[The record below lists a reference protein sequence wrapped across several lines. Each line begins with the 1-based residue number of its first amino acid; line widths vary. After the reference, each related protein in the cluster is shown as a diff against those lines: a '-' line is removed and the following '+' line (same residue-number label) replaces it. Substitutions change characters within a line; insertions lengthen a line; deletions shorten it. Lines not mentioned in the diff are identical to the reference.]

1 MKKLIS
7 ILVAFAMMATLA
19 VTMSF
24 AATNQSINLANCK
37 ITKIYDVPTGV
48 AAPEA
53 KFYFKVT
60 PTEFPKSTALNE
72 KFEYIEYA
80 ANAAGGEVS
89 KNLPLSD
96 FIAYGKNASGKDFN
110 LTQPGEY
117 EFTVVEVAG
126 TPAGIASDAEKP
138 ANTSYFVQDTDT
150 TTAENLAFEGK
161 QYTLRIYLVNG
172 ATDLEVRAVT
182 LVDSTKTDDDTTED
196 VDESKVSPETG
207 FQFKNGFRNDKAF
220 FHYNRMTIA
229 EVHFFP
235 AQADL
240 PAVRIN
246 TVYFLYYLHN
256 LSAICAGV
264 HSHAAAH
271 GTGNPGSKFQ
281 PPQSGFRCFHRHS
294 AQHCTGLCADDV
306 ALPGNLAHVLSNT
319 DHQAADTAVP
329 HQQIAPVSDHCHRD
343 VVCAGLGKQS
353 GNLFLVMGENHIICR
368 PAELQRRVRTHRLIH
383 QCVELLEHVSRSFI
397 ALSAT
402 VISVNMLSDQRIR
415 K

>member
-24 AATNQSINLANCK
+24 AATNQSTNLANCK

-60 PTEFPKSTALNE
+60 PTDFPNSTALTE

-138 ANTSYFVQDTDT
+138 ANTSYFIQDTDT
-150 TTAENLAFEGK
+150 TTAEDLAFEGK

-207 FQFKNGFRNDKAF
+207 FQFKNVYTKVINETEANGGAF
-220 FHYNRMTIA
+220 NVSKTVTGVGDTSVQFPFDVKIELDDATTPTPLVGKVGTTEYTFTFTDGVA
-229 EVHFFP
+229 EVTDVMIAHNQKLVFTTFP
-235 AQADL
+235 AGAKVSVKEKISNSGIQ
-240 PAVRIN
+240 N
-246 TVYFLYYLHN
+246 
-256 LSAICAGV
+256 
-264 HSHAAAH
+264 AA
-271 GTGNPGSKFQ
+271 SY
-281 PPQSGFRCFHRHS
+281 
-294 AQHCTGLCADDV
+294 V
-306 ALPGNLAHVLSNT
+306 VSNT
-319 DHQAADTAVP
+319 GAITESVKDAYKTSAPINAKSNVAVTN
-329 HQQIAPVSDHCHRD
+329 DLD
-343 VVCAGLGKQS
+343 QS
-353 GNLFLVMGENHIICR
+353 TITPEGILISNL
-368 PAELQRRVRTHRLIH
+368 PY
-383 QCVELLEHVSRSFI
+383 I
-397 ALSAT
+397 ALALVAIGGLVAYV
-402 VISVNMLSDQRIR
+402 VIRRRNADEA
-415 K
+415 